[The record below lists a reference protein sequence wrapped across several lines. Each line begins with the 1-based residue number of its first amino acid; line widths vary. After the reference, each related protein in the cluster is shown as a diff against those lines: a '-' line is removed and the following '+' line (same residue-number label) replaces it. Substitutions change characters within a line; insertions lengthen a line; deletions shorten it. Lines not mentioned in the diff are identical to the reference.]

1 MCEKERK
8 GVMKKR
14 RNGVKE
20 VCGEGINLFQKEKSV
35 KMKTGALFN

>member
-8 GVMKKR
+8 GVKKKKR

-20 VCGEGINLFQKEKSV
+20 VSGEGINLFQC
-35 KMKTGALFN
+35 